1 MLLHDMTRQNS
12 QGPVN
17 VSAAVGAVNENPP
30 VSLAV
35 DSETTEREESSREAE
50 VPPESSA
57 ESGVT
62 ESHIDQPDW
71 GMTSP
76 DSIGSGPPD

>member
-1 MLLHDMTRQNS
+1 MDMERHNT

-30 VSLAV
+30 ESLSTLH
-35 DSETTEREESSREAE
+35 SEAAERERAARSVEA
-50 VPPESSA
+50 PAESSA
-57 ESGVT
+57 EGGVT
-62 ESHIDQPDW
+62 ETHIDRPRP
-71 GMTSP
+71 GATSP

>member
-1 MLLHDMTRQNS
+1 MNRQVT

-17 VSAAVGAVNENPP
+17 VSAAVGAVNEDPP

-35 DSETTEREESSREAE
+35 ESETAEREGSTRGVEA
-50 VPPESSA
+50 PESSA
-57 ESGVT
+57 EHGVT
-62 ESHIDQPDW
+62 ESHIDQPSLGTD
-71 GMTSP
+71 SP